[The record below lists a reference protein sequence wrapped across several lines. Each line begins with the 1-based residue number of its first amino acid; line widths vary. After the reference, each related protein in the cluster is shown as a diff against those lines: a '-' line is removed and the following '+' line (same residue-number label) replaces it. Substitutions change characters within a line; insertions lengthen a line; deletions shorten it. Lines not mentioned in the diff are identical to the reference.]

1 MRHITTQNLAAFC
14 YDEDNMWEMDGRPPE
29 PSEIE
34 RAQARAGHVMSET
47 DIAEMKDILHRSGI
61 RVESRNLDK
70 FETIVTDIALR
81 LVDEED
87 EMDPATAGMDI
98 LDAVNDRLMT
108 ESTRRAA
115 GTWYDPMKRALE
127 ILESKLPEDVFADM
141 KARMATQA
149 DDYLKQRDST
159 LQTATTQQGVGDPEP
174 EEEEEVTSLGA
185 MARELENIRQTAMGN
200 SYQLDQKSTQRL
212 AQIIN
217 ALQGMEKTAGQGIG
231 MKFKRWTGMEAEIR
245 QRAGLTEEC
254 ECELMADEGGDEQSL
269 HSLLSTQSHVL
280 GEIIPQLRGIATHS
294 VSDQDS
300 KKTLVRI
307 ADQLASLQWKLHGQ
321 RERQSGQMW
330 TDVEKQTPAWH
341 GKV

>member
-14 YDEDNMWEMDGRPPE
+14 YDEDMWEMDGKPPE
-29 PSEIE
+29 PSDIE
-34 RAQARAGHVMSET
+34 RAQARAGHVMSEI

-61 RVESRNLDK
+61 QAESRNLDK
-70 FETIVTDIALR
+70 FETLVTDIALR

-98 LDAVNDRLMT
+98 LDAVNDRMMT

-115 GTWYDPMKRALE
+115 GIWYDPMKRALE
-127 ILESKLPEDVFADM
+127 ILESNLPEDVFADM
-141 KARMATQA
+141 KARMASQA
-149 DDYLKQRDST
+149 DDYLKQRDSK
-159 LQTATTQQGVGDPEP
+159 LQKATTQRGVGDPETD
-174 EEEEEVTSLGA
+174 EEEEVTSLGA

-217 ALQGMEKTAGQGIG
+217 ALQDMEKTAGQGIG
-231 MKFKRWTGMEAEIR
+231 MRFKRWTGMEAEIR

-254 ECELMADEGGDEQSL
+254 ECQLMDAEGQEADDSL
-269 HSLLSTQSHVL
+269 YTLLNTQRHVL
-280 GEIIPQLRGIATHS
+280 GEIIPQIRSIAAHS
-294 VSDQDS
+294 ASDQDS
-300 KKTLVRI
+300 KKTLIQI

-321 RERQSGQMW
+321 REREFGQMW
-330 TDVEKQTPAWH
+330 TDVDKRNPAWH